1 MPVRARV
8 LWHHL
13 DLRWPL
19 VVMVVGAVLGILLA
33 R

>member
-19 VVMVVGAVLGILLA
+19 AVMVVGAVLGILLA